1 MTSSA
6 IGSFVIGQS
15 AIGGV
20 LFNYDATV
28 ISQYANSPT
37 LNQLIQN
44 FAGYIDPTYDYD
56 NFYDLIWNVATAQ
69 GYGLDVWGRIVG
81 VTRVLQVPSGINLGL
96 TGPSGRSGDSLNVA
110 PFYSGAPLT
119 SNYALSDDAFRTLIY
134 AKALANISDG
144 STPSINAILMTLFGS
159 GGNVYVTDGGDLT
172 MTYTFSYIPS
182 LVNQAIV
189 NQSGAIPQPSGV
201 ALTVVIP

>member
-44 FAGYIDPTYDYD
+44 FAGYVDPTYDYD

>member
-44 FAGYIDPTYDYD
+44 FAGYVDPTYDYD

-144 STPSINAILMTLFGS
+144 STPSINAILMILFGS

-172 MTYTFSYIPS
+172 MTYTFSYRPS
-182 LVNQAIV
+182 LVNQAIIS
-189 NQSGAIPQPSGV
+189 QSGAIPRPSGV

>member
-6 IGSFVIGQS
+6 IGQFVIGQS
-15 AIGGV
+15 PISGAPFDYG
-20 LFNYDATV
+20 ATV

-37 LNQLIQN
+37 LVQLIES
-44 FAGYIDPTYDYD
+44 FAGYVDPTYEYD

-81 VTRVLQVPSGINLGL
+81 VSRVLQVATGVNLGL
-96 TGPSGRSGDSLNVA
+96 TGPSGNSGDSLNVA

-134 AKALANISDG
+134 AKAMANISDG
-144 STPSINAILMTLFGS
+144 STPSINAILMILFGA
-159 GGNVYVTDGGDLT
+159 GGNVYVTDGGNLT
-172 MTYTFSYIPS
+172 MTYTFSYVPS
-182 LVNQAIV
+182 LVDQTIV
-189 NQSGAIPQPSGV
+189 EQSGALPRPSGV
-201 ALTVVIP
+201 AVTVVIP